1 MVYIYIPKILF
12 LPCFPRK
19 MENFGDTICGM
30 YGIYVAWRNLEGTC
44 VCSLHELTGGKHL
57 NIASLIIYLWWR
69 SAEAFGEEPAQTSP
83 AHFITVAGNAWEIA
97 LLSCF
102 RCMGNC
108 TFFLCSCFICSLI
121 SHTHIH
127 IRAYY
132 VYFSFYCHDAVK
144 WLGWFKSNCCI
155 VVPTLC
161 RCLMDRIYKLRERPL
176 TPYMRL
182 VIHLKK
188 KPHISVELLMIQHN
202 DHLHV
207 CIGLGLRW
215 RLIHPQTYEILWSTL
230 N

>member
-1 MVYIYIPKILF
+1 MVYTYTKDLV
-12 LPCFPRK
+12 LALLSQ
-19 MENFGDTICGM
+19 ENGGLWRHHMWHVWCIRGLKVLGGDVRMFTS
-30 YGIYVAWRNLEGTC
+30 RTDR
-44 VCSLHELTGGKHL
+44 GGKHL

-69 SAEAFGEEPAQTSP
+69 SAEAFGEEPAQTSR

-121 SHTHIH
+121 SPTHIH

-132 VYFSFYCHDAVK
+132 VYFSFYCNGAVK

-161 RCLMDRIYKLRERPL
+161 CCLMDRIYKLREWPL
-176 TPYMRL
+176 TSYMRL
-182 VIHLKK
+182 VIHLNKK
-188 KPHISVELLMIQHN
+188 LHISIELLMTLHN

-207 CIGLGLRW
+207 CIRLGLRW
-215 RLIHPQTYEILWSTL
+215 RLIHP
-230 N
+230 